1 MLPKLPEFPWYQRD
15 PSMEDVAEYG
25 RQCWN
30 AAIEAALK
38 AIDDTTTFADGDVY
52 ADAAFAVAVLKLD
65 SNTVSQE
72 P

>member
-15 PSMEDVAEYG
+15 PSMEDVEEYG

-30 AAIEAALK
+30 AAIAEAITKVDPYYHESDAL
-38 AIDDTTTFADGDVY
+38 VY
-52 ADAAFAVAVLKLD
+52 ALISLKLD

>member
-1 MLPKLPEFPWYQRD
+1 MLPKPPWIND
-15 PSMEDVAEYG
+15 EVIEYG

-30 AAIEAALK
+30 AAIAEAITKVDPYYHESDAL
-38 AIDDTTTFADGDVY
+38 VY
-52 ADAAFAVAVLKLD
+52 ALISLKLD

>member
-1 MLPKLPEFPWYQRD
+1 MSLPPVPNFKFMWY
-15 PSMEDVAEYG
+15 PHEKEEIAEYG

-30 AAIEAALK
+30 AAIAEAITKVDPYYHESDAL
-38 AIDDTTTFADGDVY
+38 VY
-52 ADAAFAVAVLKLD
+52 ALISLKLD